1 MPNINSFRTLF
12 KGTRSN
18 RFSIAPSF
26 PSDLTDKLTEASLR
40 IYGKSTSYPGSQI
53 GMIPVSYQGR
63 VVKYSGERQ
72 FAEWSIQVYDSATAA
87 GNPITSGNIRK
98 IFEDWMSRGDQPNT
112 HIQRYNNA
120 SPNPWEIR
128 FDDIQAT
135 TEGAPTGGAAVPT
148 DFKKVLYLFSCWP
161 IDISPIDLNYEAADS
176 FSEFTLTLAYD
187 FHKKDSDPTT

>member
-1 MPNINSFRTLF
+1 MPNPNIDSFRKAF

-18 RFSIAPSF
+18 RFSIVPSF
-26 PSDLTDKLTEASLR
+26 PGGIGPASEGDLR
-40 IYGKSTSYPGSQI
+40 IYAKSTSFPGSQI

-72 FAEWSIQVYDSATAA
+72 FAEWSIQVYDSAVAA
-87 GNPITSGNIRK
+87 SSPTTSIRK
-98 IFEDWMSRGDQPNT
+98 MFEDWISRGDQPLT
-112 HIQRYNNA
+112 HVQRYDNA
-120 SPNPWEIR
+120 SPSPWEIR
-128 FDDIQAT
+128 FDDIKDAT
-135 TEGAPTGGAAVPT
+135 TQGSGSGGASVPG

-187 FHKKDSDPTT
+187 FHKKTVAIND